1 MALNRDELKA
11 KAASTQRQFDIVS
24 LPTGGD
30 VKIQSLTRSE
40 QRKWRKACQKK
51 NGEPDPAK
59 QGYYDDVLLSMTVV
73 ADSGEAVFT
82 VTDAFEGCWD
92 DFLIADTNALL
103 RGVTK
108 LNGIGEE
115 VSASDVDNAV
125 KNSDETPENGTT
137 GDSASSTE

>member
-1 MALNRDELKA
+1 MALNREQLKA
-11 KAASTQRQFDIVS
+11 KAASTERQFDIVS

-51 NGEPDPAK
+51 NGEADPAK
-59 QGYYDDVLLSMTVV
+59 QNYFDDVLLSMTVV
-73 ADSGEAVFT
+73 ADNGEAVFT
-82 VTDAFEGCWD
+82 VTDAFSGCWD
-92 DFLIADTNALL
+92 DFLVVDTNALI

-115 VSASDVDNAV
+115 TTSSDVDNAV

-137 GDSASSTE
+137 GGSAKLTE